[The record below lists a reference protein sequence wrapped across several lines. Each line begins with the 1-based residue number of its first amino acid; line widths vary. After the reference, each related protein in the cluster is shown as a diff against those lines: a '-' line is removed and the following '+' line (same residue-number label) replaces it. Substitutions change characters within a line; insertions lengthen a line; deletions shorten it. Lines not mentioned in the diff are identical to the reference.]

1 MPAHQDPAYAKLSH
15 RIRHL
20 LLNYVY
26 FQAQGKVELR
36 VRRHANKQYTLHL
49 CVETPS
55 LVTGKSVVVVDKQ
68 LIRLHKR
75 QHKLFYQL
83 VKEAQEL
90 QSRFGQ
96 ALESKPLKEPHHAQ

>member
-1 MPAHQDPAYAKLSH
+1 MSGSKDSIYDNLNQ

-26 FQAQGKVELR
+26 FQADSKVELR

-55 LVTGKSVVVVDKQ
+55 LVDGKPIVVADKQ
-68 LIRLHKR
+68 LLQLHKS
-75 QHKLFYQL
+75 QHKLFYRL
-83 VKEAQEL
+83 VKEAEAL
-90 QSRFGQ
+90 QQRFGQ
-96 ALESKPLKEPHHAQ
+96 AWEPTPL